1 MLTDYWVI
9 AQLLAQVCS
18 WLLGLVAVIF
28 SIPLIRYWSSNS
40 GSERQLRLERNGY
53 LISSI
58 LRLVLGFQVVNLLLF
73 LITVNNRLPHI
84 IKGAMC
90 AVGTLGINELGYP
103 LLGIK
108 LSVIFIYLL
117 FLFLHYFDNAE
128 PAYPLSPLKYY
139 LIPPIFLFLSIDGTI
154 LFLYFSKITP
164 DLIATCCSVSF
175 LVRKADTSLL
185 AKGDFLEIG
194 FYSLG
199 ISLCLLSVTLVFF
212 KEKSILKI
220 LLAGVYVFSATY
232 TLKFFF
238 VKYIYGILG
247 HHCLF
252 DIFFAKYY
260 FVGYAIFGSY
270 YFLLGSLLMGLVYN
284 FSKKY
289 LHSDYTG
296 LQQRIRWLAL
306 IFLWISFLIPLGYWW
321 NWEGNL

>member
-18 WLLGLVAVIF
+18 WFLGLVALIF
-28 SIPLIRYWSSNS
+28 SIPLIRYWSSSS
-40 GSERQLRLERNGY
+40 GSEQQLRLERNGY

-58 LRLVLGFQVVNLLLF
+58 LRLVLGFQIVNLLLF
-73 LITVNNRLPHI
+73 LVTVNNRLPHI

-108 LSVIFIYLL
+108 LSAIFVYLL
-117 FLFLHYFDNAE
+117 FLFLHHFDNAE

-139 LIPPIFLFLSIDGTI
+139 LIPPIFLVLSIDGI
-154 LFLYFSKITP
+154 VLFLYFSNITP

-185 AKGDFLEIG
+185 ARGNFLEIG

-199 ISLCLLSVTLVFF
+199 ISFCLLNVTLLFF
-212 KEKSILKI
+212 KQKSILKI
-220 LLAGVYVFSATY
+220 LLSVIYVFSATY

-247 HHCLF
+247 HNCLF

-270 YFLLGSLLMGLVYN
+270 YLLLGSLLMDLVYN

-289 LHSDYTG
+289 LHSKHTS
-296 LQQRIRWLAL
+296 LQENLLRVSL
-306 IFLWISFLIPLGYWW
+306 ISLWISFFIPLGYWW
-321 NWEGNL
+321 IWEGQL